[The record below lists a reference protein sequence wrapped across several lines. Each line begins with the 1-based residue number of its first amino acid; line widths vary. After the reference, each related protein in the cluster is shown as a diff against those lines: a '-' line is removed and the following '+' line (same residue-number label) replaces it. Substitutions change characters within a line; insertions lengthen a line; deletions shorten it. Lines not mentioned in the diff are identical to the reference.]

1 MKTSKERIEKSQEE
15 FKDLV
20 LTLLKSNEGLEATVK
35 PLLKGQDYAL
45 KALESHQTT
54 LLKLMKIVTGID
66 ESQKGLKSEF
76 EEIRQHIPDLGLYKE
91 LAGRIKRIENALAS
105 SVIRRIRLGTGER
118 VTQAELMEF
127 RTFVEEK
134 GDADLFIILGD
145 LYAQQKQY
153 VKALKT
159 FEKAIQIDSKNVH
172 ARCRKGLAL
181 RALGKHAEALRV
193 FEKLKEPV
201 ACQPDFLYFRA
212 LCETALGANEK
223 ALNLVN
229 LAIEGK
235 ANIARF
241 WALKGRVLIDLNRD
255 MEALGCLEK
264 ALEMSPRLTTAL
276 NDKGIAL
283 ASLGPDYKMK
293 ALEFMD
299 KAVAIQP
306 KVPALWHNR
315 GLLLAELDREEEAIK
330 SYSIGI
336 DLGSKNP
343 CLYCHRGISKN
354 HRGDNSG
361 ALEDFNKA
369 FELGVRPKECGLF
382 HQCKAIV
389 LDQLKKY
396 DEALK
401 EVDKAI
407 KIDPKDV
414 GSWATRIGL
423 LMKLDR
429 REDAEKALEKISGL
443 PPPTDADILNSLAYE
458 LYRFGDYSKGIDLA
472 KKALEIQPNN
482 VYFLDTLACLLSGLG
497 RNMESLETFS
507 RAIELKKHDRQ
518 ITWKELA
525 NVYEKLGKLD
535 KAKRTKA
542 EHREDM

>member
-1 MKTSKERIEKSQEE
+1 MSKERNEKSQEE

-45 KALESHQTT
+45 KALESHQAT
-54 LLKLMKIVTGID
+54 LLKLMKMVTGID
-66 ESQKGLKSEF
+66 ESQKSLRSEF
-76 EEIRQHIPDLGLYKE
+76 EEIRQHIPDRGLYKE
-91 LAGRIKRIENALAS
+91 LAGRIRRIENALAS
-105 SVIRRIRLGTGER
+105 SVLRKIRLGTGEQ

-127 RTFVEEK
+127 KTFVEEK

-145 LYAQQKQY
+145 LYGQRKQY
-153 VKALKT
+153 ARALKT
-159 FEKAIQIDSKNVH
+159 FEKAVRIDSKNVH
-172 ARCRKGLAL
+172 ARCKKGLAL

-193 FEKLKEPV
+193 FEKLREP
-201 ACQPDFLYFRA
+201 AKCQPDILYFRA
-212 LCETALGANEK
+212 LCETALGAKEK
-223 ALNLVN
+223 ALDLVS
-229 LAIEGK
+229 LAIERK
-235 ANIARF
+235 ANHAQF
-241 WALKGRVLIDLNRD
+241 WALKGRILIDLNRD

-264 ALEMSPRLTTAL
+264 ALDMKPSLIAAL

-283 ASLGPDYKMK
+283 GNLGPDYKMK
-293 ALEFMD
+293 ALEFFE
-299 KAVAIQP
+299 KAVAIHP

-315 GLLLAELDREEEAIK
+315 GLLLAELGREEEAIK

-343 CLYCHRGISKN
+343 CLYCHRGISKD
-354 HRGDNSG
+354 HIGDDAG
-361 ALEDFNKA
+361 ALQDFNKA
-369 FELGVRPKECGLF
+369 FELGVRAKECGLF
-382 HQCKAIV
+382 HHCKAIV
-389 LDQLKKY
+389 LNKLKKY

-401 EVDKAI
+401 EIDKAI
-407 KIDPKDV
+407 KISPEDV
-414 GSWATRIGL
+414 GVRSARISI

-429 REDAEKALEKISGL
+429 AEDAKKALEKILAL
-443 PPPTDADILNSLAYE
+443 PPPTDANTLNSVAYD
-458 LYRFGDYSKGIDLA
+458 LYKFGDYARGIGLV

-497 RNMESLETFS
+497 RNTESLETFS
-507 RAIELKKHDRQ
+507 KALEVKKYDHQ

-525 NVYEKLGKLD
+525 NVYEKLGKTD